1 MLNVG
6 GPDMAPRLFKRR
18 GPRPPRTPPASVR
31 SAPAQPWRSSITRE
45 WPRHGPPRGA
55 AVTWLDELLAQLD
68 LAAHGD
74 GALGGDRPALAAA
87 LGRAAAQL
95 ERRGVEERRAR
106 LRRVGDDPPPP
117 VRIAREVHEQRR
129 GERPVHDEA
138 RIALDVHRPRAVVVN
153 AVAGEGQRRAAA

>member
-1 MLNVG
+1 
-6 GPDMAPRLFKRR
+6 MAPPFVQPK
-18 GPRPPRTPPASVR
+18 GATPPSD
-31 SAPAQPWRSSITRE
+31 SP
-45 WPRHGPPRGA
+45 GPPRRTPGE
-55 AVTWLDELLAQLD
+55 AVTRLAELLAQLD

-74 GALGGDRPALAAA
+74 GALGGDRPALAAT
-87 LGRAAAQL
+87 LRRAAAQL

-129 GERPVHDEA
+129 RERPVHDEA

-153 AVAGEGQRRAAA
+153 AVAV